1 MLKTKSEAMK
11 FDLKTKAMVIL
22 FLLALASIIVYPTFS
37 GLLLIF
43 SLFLFGWLSISW
55 KENHIKFIGLGAIVI
70 LCIANILIN
79 GVHFGIEFT
88 GGTRIPVLLQEPVD
102 QETMAEL
109 SLSIKKRASVLGLTQ
124 IQVRSVGDSEI
135 DIEVPSENTEQIR
148 LIEEIIAKQGV
159 YMGIVDGRIAITGE
173 DIYGQSVV
181 PSNPNSLGTGNTGAD
196 WGVSF
201 SVNKNGAEQ
210 FAHAVE
216 GKANYPIYMFLDRPN
231 DAAVFVTME
240 QLKKNTVQRDETI
253 VNAVE
258 EVLKL
263 DDENVNKNIDLYI
276 IGENTTYLSKT
287 NKTRAII
294 SKEASQKLKDEIK
307 EQGFVLEEVEEK
319 VMIPTYLEGGDR
331 QFAIATWEA
340 VGLLDT
346 RYLSPSIT
354 NGVPNYNYQI
364 TGTISQEEKGKPN
377 SIRLAQKK
385 IESILKGGALPVQIS
400 LGGRTTLPANLG
412 AEVQKLSIIGI
423 VIALVAISV
432 FIGIRY
438 GALKVI
444 APIIGISISEL
455 IILLAI
461 LGSFTIDLP
470 AMAGIIAAIGV
481 GVDAQVVITD
491 ELLKKDGLKL
501 AEKVEHAFLIIKT
514 NVIVAVMAMLPLLF
528 SDLVEVV
535 AFSIAAILGSLL
547 GYLITRPAYAII
559 AERILVKDEAT
570 E

>member
-1 MLKTKSEAMK
+1 
-11 FDLKTKAMVIL
+11 
-22 FLLALASIIVYPTFS
+22 
-37 GLLLIF
+37 
-43 SLFLFGWLSISW
+43 
-55 KENHIKFIGLGAIVI
+55 
-70 LCIANILIN
+70 
-79 GVHFGIEFT
+79 
-88 GGTRIPVLLQEPVD
+88 
-102 QETMAEL
+102 MAEL
-109 SLSIKKRASVLGLTQ
+109 ALSIKKRASVLGLTQ

-148 LIEEIIAKQGV
+148 LIEEVIAKQGV
-159 YMGIVDGRIAITGE
+159 YMGIVDGKIAITGE

-240 QLKKNTVQRDETI
+240 QLKKNTVQRDETV

-258 EVLKL
+258 KVLKL

-276 IGENTTYLSKT
+276 IGENTTYIPKT
-287 NKTRAII
+287 NKTKAII
-294 SKEASQKLKDEIK
+294 SKETSQEIKDEIK
-307 EQGFVLEEVEEK
+307 EQGFVLEEVEEN
-319 VMIPTYLEGGDR
+319 VMIPTYLDGGDR
-331 QFAIATWEA
+331 EFAVAAWEA

-364 TGTISQEEKGKPN
+364 TGTISQAEKGKPN

-423 VIALVAISV
+423 VIALVAISI

-547 GYLITRPAYAII
+547 GYLITRQAYAII
-559 AERILVKDEAT
+559 AERILVKDGESQN
-570 E
+570 

>member
-1 MLKTKSEAMK
+1 MLKIRSENMK

-22 FLLALASIIVYPTFS
+22 FLLALASLIAYPVFS

-55 KENHIKFIGLGAIVI
+55 KEDHIKFIGLAAIIV
-70 LCIANILIN
+70 LCIVNMFIN

-102 QETMAEL
+102 QQTMAEL
-109 SLSIKKRASVLGLTQ
+109 ALSIKKRASVLGLTQ

-148 LIEEIIAKQGV
+148 LIEEVIAKQGV
-159 YMGIVDGRIAITGE
+159 YMGIVDGKIAITGE

-240 QLKKNTVQRDETI
+240 QLKKNTVQRDETV

-258 EVLKL
+258 KVLKL
-263 DDENVNKNIDLYI
+263 DDENVNKNIDIYI
-276 IGENTTYLSKT
+276 IGENTTYTPKT
-287 NKTRAII
+287 NKTKAII
-294 SKEASQKLKDEIK
+294 SKETSQEIKDEIK
-307 EQGFVLEEVEEK
+307 EQGFVLEEVEEN

-331 QFAIATWEA
+331 EFAVAAWEA

-364 TGTISQEEKGKPN
+364 TGTISQAEKGKPN

-423 VIALVAISV
+423 VIALVAISI

-559 AERILVKDEAT
+559 AEKILVKDETA